1 GPLKDLALA
10 LFVGMVSGAYS
21 SIFIAT
27 PLLAQMKER
36 EPDMKKLAAR
46 VHARRAKETQKE
58 RVVETPSSAPTAQAA
73 ADVSA
78 TDAGATDAGATDA
91 GGTDDA
97 EPSNAELEK
106 ASAAA
111 GNGAKRMTVTYKSDV
126 RSHRGGSAKRP
137 QPRNKSRS
145 QRKK

>member
-1 GPLKDLALA
+1 
-10 LFVGMVSGAYS
+10 MVSGAYS

-46 VHARRAKETQKE
+46 VQSRRAKESQKE
-58 RVVETPSSAPTAQAA
+58 RVVETPSSALTAQAA
-73 ADVSA
+73 ADVGA
-78 TDAGATDAGATDA
+78 ADAGA
-91 GGTDDA
+91 TDDA

-106 ASAAA
+106 SSAAV
-111 GNGAKRMTVTYKSDV
+111 GNGAKRMPVTYKSDV
-126 RSHRGGSAKRP
+126 RSHRDGAAKRP
-137 QPRNKSRS
+137 QPQNKPRS